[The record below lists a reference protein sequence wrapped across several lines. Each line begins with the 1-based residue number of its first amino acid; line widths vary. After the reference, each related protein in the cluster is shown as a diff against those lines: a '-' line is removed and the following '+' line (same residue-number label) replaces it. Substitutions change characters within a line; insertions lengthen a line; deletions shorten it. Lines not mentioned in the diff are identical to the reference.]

1 MVVLLPPP
9 DALLPVADAVVGAD
23 SCEPRFAGAFMTY
36 GPVPSEAAYQ
46 RSTVGGGLG
55 GLLSLLPS
63 AVSLRCGLF
72 AFCKRRVAT
81 GTRRSLGHAKSGE
94 PVSDAREARVY
105 VDVAAGLVRKR
116 SADFRPYSDD
126 ISLFS
131 SALAPEVPET
141 PSTSLVAILIH
152 KFES

>member
-1 MVVLLPPP
+1 
-9 DALLPVADAVVGAD
+9 
-23 SCEPRFAGAFMTY
+23 MTY
-36 GPVPSEAAYQ
+36 GPVPSEAACQ

-55 GLLSLLPS
+55 GLLSLLPN

-94 PVSDAREARVY
+94 LVCPAREARIY
-105 VDVAAGLVRKR
+105 VDVPARFIRQR
-116 SADFRPYSDD
+116 SADFRPYSAD